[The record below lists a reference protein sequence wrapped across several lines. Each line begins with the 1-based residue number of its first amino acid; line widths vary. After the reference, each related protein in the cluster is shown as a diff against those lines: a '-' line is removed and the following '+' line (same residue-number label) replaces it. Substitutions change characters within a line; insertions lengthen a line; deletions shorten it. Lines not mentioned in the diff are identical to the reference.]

1 MTLLDQFYASGGKD
15 VAILTLE
22 LTCPAWDAPVLICN
36 GFEDQVCVTE
46 DARTLTFIAAAIDV
60 SLPKKSNQGS
70 QSLNFAIDN
79 ITGEAQLKIDEA
91 LEAEARVS
99 MTFRIYL
106 ESDKSAPA
114 EAPYRFSV
122 QSGQMQGNTVQIS
135 AGFFDAINTGF
146 PRDLYTT
153 NFAPGIKYL

>member
-1 MTLLDQFYASGGKD
+1 MTILDQFYASGGYD

-22 LTCPAWDAPVLICN
+22 LTCPAWTEPVLICN

-46 DARTLTFIAAAIDV
+46 DGRTLNFIAAAIDV

-99 MTFRIYL
+99 MTFRIFL

-114 EAPYRFSV
+114 EAP
-122 QSGQMQGNTVQIS
+122 
-135 AGFFDAINTGF
+135 
-146 PRDLYTT
+146 
-153 NFAPGIKYL
+153 